1 MEYTFS
7 VPCLMGVEGL
17 VADELRFGGFDG
29 VEAENGRVLFTGD
42 MAACARANIRLRCGE
57 RVLLRVGTF
66 PARTF
71 DELFEGTKALPWE
84 DFMGPDDAFPVKG
97 HTIRSQLHSVPDCQ
111 RIIKKAVV
119 DKLHWNYE
127 CELTESGPKYQIQFT
142 ILNDVA
148 EIFLDT
154 TGPALYKRGYKQD
167 SNEATLRETLA
178 ASMVKIARYRGR
190 EPFIDPF
197 CGSGTIAIEAA
208 MAALNIAPGARR
220 SFDAEAWEFYDSRV
234 FQEEKKAAIAAE
246 RHEVLPIV
254 ASDLDKRAVAQTR
267 ENARRAGVLDCIT
280 VEQADA
286 AKREYPDI
294 GVLITNPPY
303 GVRMLDIKQARLL
316 AAAFGAA
323 TAGKKGLKKYIISAD
338 NEYERAYGPR
348 ADKKRKLYNGMIQ
361 CNLYMYYQQERGGR
375 K

>member
-1 MEYTFS
+1 
-7 VPCLMGVEGL
+7 
-17 VADELRFGGFDG
+17 
-29 VEAENGRVLFTGD
+29 
-42 MAACARANIRLRCGE
+42 
-57 RVLLRVGTF
+57 VLLGVGTS
-66 PARTF
+66 PAKTF

-84 DFMGPDDAFPVKG
+84 DFLGADDAFPVKG

-111 RIIKKAVV
+111 SIIKKAVV
-119 DKLHWNYE
+119 DKLRWNYE
-127 CELTESGPKYQIQFT
+127 CDLPETGPKYQIRFS
-142 ILNDVA
+142 IINDVA
-148 EIFLDT
+148 ELFLDT
-154 TGPALYKRGYKQD
+154 TGAPLYKRGYKQD
-167 SNEATLRETLA
+167 SNDATLRETLA
-178 ASMVKIARYRGR
+178 ASMVKVARYRGR

-220 SFDAEAWEFYDSRV
+220 SFDAEAWEFFDNRV
-234 FQEEKKAAIAAE
+234 FAREKQAAIAAE
-246 RHEVLPIV
+246 RYEKLPIV

-267 ENARRAGVLDCIT
+267 ENARRAGVLDYIT

-286 AKREYPDI
+286 AKREYPET
-294 GVLITNPPY
+294 GTLIANPPY

-361 CNLYMYYQQERGGR
+361 CNLYMYYQQGKGGDR
-375 K
+375 R